1 MKKRL
6 FILILSI
13 SLIFLFGCSSSLDSD
28 LPGQTPGGQK
38 PNASAS
44 PSAAPAGNLKVHF
57 IYVGQGD
64 AAFIEFPDGQTM
76 LIDAGP
82 AEQGANVVAYIN
94 QLGYKKIDY
103 VVGTHPHTDHI
114 GGLIDVLNTFDV
126 GSIYMPGAT
135 ADNKTYADLTQLIQV
150 KGIPLAAAKKGVVIK
165 TGVAMIIAPVNE
177 NSSEMNDN
185 SAVVRLAYGDTNFLF
200 MGDAS
205 KNVEQELTGDISAD
219 VLKVGNHG
227 SSYASSP
234 EFIAKVNPKIAVITS
249 GKDNKYNLPNGITLT
264 TLQSA
269 GAKIYNTSYNGTV
282 VVTSD
287 GTNVSADKDVIPD
300 DVIQKQIEKTKK

>member
-6 FILILSI
+6 FIIILSI
-13 SLIFLFGCSSSLDSD
+13 SLLFLFGCSSSPDIP
-28 LPGQTPGGQK
+28 LPDDQN

-114 GGLIDVLNTFDV
+114 GGLIDVLKSFDV
-126 GSIYMPGAT
+126 GSIYMPSAA
-135 ADNKTYADLTQLIQV
+135 ADNKTYTDLSQLIQE
-150 KGIPLAAAKKGVVIK
+150 KGIPLAVAKKGVVIK

-227 SSYASSP
+227 SSYASDP
-234 EFIAKVNPKIAVITS
+234 AFIAKVSPKIAVITS

-287 GTNVSADKDVIPD
+287 GANVSADKDVVPD
-300 DVIQKQIEKTKK
+300 DVIQKQIQKTKK